1 MLLLISATALIAFGG
16 EHSVPIGPTVQ
27 GEVNEVRAVLPLT
40 TSMPGLTV
48 DATMTSVGANFDL
61 PSGKSARKGR
71 TRLRSDDGTF
81 IVDLLVVVHES
92 AQDAK
97 ARFAE
102 IRRVVPA
109 PSLLSKTSSTG
120 VRFGDECWFH
130 GSDSTIS
137 FRLGRVFCTALP
149 NYRLSSDDLNREA
162 RVDRAGIQIAKEVE
176 RLVLSQPTLSGR
188 KG

>member
-1 MLLLISATALIAFGG
+1 VDVLI
-16 EHSVPIGPTVQ
+16 
-27 GEVNEVRAVLPLT
+27 
-40 TSMPGLTV
+40 
-48 DATMTSVGANFDL
+48 
-61 PSGKSARKGR
+61 
-71 TRLRSDDGTF
+71 
-81 IVDLLVVVHES
+81 VVHES
-92 AQDAK
+92 VLVAK

-109 PSLLSKTSSTG
+109 PSMLAKTSSSG
-120 VRFGDECWFH
+120 LRFGDECWFH

-137 FRLGRVFCTALP
+137 FRLGRVFCTVLP

-176 RLVLSQPTLSGR
+176 GLVLRQPTLSGR